1 MMKRRRLIAL
11 LSKWEGI
18 VIRTMPYGESHKIV
32 TLLTEEA
39 GKITVM
45 ARGAKKPRSKLAAVT
60 QPFTHGAFLVRKGR
74 GMGTLSQGEPIESMR
89 FIRENLEAT
98 AYASYVVEIIDKLT
112 DQDER
117 VSGIYTLLNEALHAI
132 NEEYDAEAITLFVEW
147 KMLRVGGI
155 HPTLHACANCGAT
168 DGEFGF
174 SFQYIGFLCHRCFHL
189 DRYMVRLSPTH
200 IKLIRTFYT
209 VPIHRVG
216 NLTLKKETKHLMKK
230 IVRTIYD
237 EQIGVYF
244 KSRNFL
250 DTLEAMPELL
260 PQKKKPESEV

>member
-1 MMKRRRLIAL
+1 MKGANL
-11 LSKWEGI
+11 LLNKWEGI
-18 VIRTMPYGESHKIV
+18 VIRTMPYGESNKIV
-32 TLLTEEA
+32 TLFTEEA
-39 GKITVM
+39 GKVTVM

-60 QPFTHGAFLVRKGR
+60 QPFTYGAYLVNRGR
-74 GMGTLSQGEPIESMR
+74 GMGLLSQGESIESMR
-89 FIRENLEAT
+89 FIREDLEAT

-112 DQDER
+112 EDGER
-117 VSGIYTLLNEALHAI
+117 ASSIYLLLKEALQAM

-147 KMLRVGGI
+147 KMLPVGGV
-155 HPTLHACANCGAT
+155 HPFLHSCANCGAV

-174 SFQYIGFLCHRCFHL
+174 SFQQIGFLCHRCFHL
-189 DRYMVRLSPTH
+189 DRYMIRLAPTH

-216 NLTLKKETKHLMKK
+216 DLTLKKETKALIKK

-244 KSRNFL
+244 KARKFL
-250 DTLEAMPELL
+250 DTLEATPELL
-260 PQKKKPESEV
+260 PREKESEREE